1 MSAPAPFGL
10 ETAAAPGHS
19 RPLGPLLSRVRLA
32 RRAWLPLAGALALL
46 VHLPA
51 LGAPFVFDDV
61 AQLAM
66 ADGRFGAHRGPFDFY
81 DYIDDANRGSV
92 LAGGDWPW
100 WTQGQ
105 IVVRFFRP
113 LASALRWADVRVFGH
128 ASAWQHAHSLLWW
141 GVAVLGVHALLRR
154 SFARRPALFGAFVF
168 ALAPCHAIPLV
179 WLANREALLSV
190 ALGAW
195 ALVAYARWREGRRAA
210 DAASSAVL
218 FALALLAGEYSLGLG
233 GYVVAIEVVRWRG
246 SPGSAPT
253 TGRAEG
259 LVRRVLGVAPF
270 AVPAAAYLAA
280 YVALGFDAHGAG
292 FYRSPLHDF
301 GGFAGE
307 APRRL
312 AILLGAAWL
321 GVDESWTES
330 ASWAVAGLGVV
341 TVALLAIPLARVVRG
356 LGDEERPRASWMLL
370 GSVLALAPVLA
381 VEASSRLLGVAM
393 IGVSAL
399 VGLLLDRAWF
409 PPAPEPRRGAA
420 ELTGLVAL
428 AVGFAHLVR
437 APLDTVLV
445 ERHLSHE
452 ATEYAARMKWVRA
465 HVAPDTRD
473 IYVLRASSPEAL
485 LWAPRL
491 LGEGWPGGE
500 RPRWRVL
507 THGSGRSLLLRT
519 GPRSIEIVGGAR
531 PLLPEGRDD
540 LFRKVGEL
548 RVGDTVALPGLRA
561 TLVELDAQQKPHRL
575 RFEFDE
581 DVGAR
586 GTAWITE
593 GEGGFRV
600 EELPAPGYG
609 APLLP

>member
-1 MSAPAPFGL
+1 LPVALPSLPRATLGDA
-10 ETAAAPGHS
+10 
-19 RPLGPLLSRVRLA
+19 RPLGPLLSLA
-32 RRAWLPLAGALALL
+32 RRAWLPLAAAFAIL

-51 LGAPFVFDDV
+51 MGAPFVFDDV
-61 AQLAM
+61 AQVAM
-66 ADGRFGAHRGPFDFY
+66 ADGTFGAHRGPLDYY
-81 DYIDDANRGSV
+81 DYVDDANRASV

-100 WTQGQ
+100 WTQEQ
-105 IVVRFFRP
+105 IVVRFLRP
-113 LASALRWADVRVFGH
+113 LASALRWADVRLFGH
-128 ASAWQHAHSLLWW
+128 ASAWHHAHSLLWW
-141 GVAVLGVHALLRR
+141 GVAVLGVRTLLRR
-154 SFARRPALFGAFVF
+154 SFAPRAALLGTFVF

-179 WLANREALLSV
+179 WLANREALLSA

-195 ALVAYARWREGRRAA
+195 ALVAYARWREEGRAA

-218 FALALLAGEYSLGLG
+218 FGLALLAGEYSLGLG
-233 GYVVAIEVVRWRG
+233 GYVVAIELAWRHG
-246 SPGSAPT
+246 E
-253 TGRAEG
+253 RERNRERRREG
-259 LVRRVLGVAPF
+259 GMAGAVARRLLGVAPF
-270 AVPAAAYLAA
+270 VVPAAAYLAA
-280 YVALGFDAHGAG
+280 FVAFGFDAHGAG

-301 GGFAGE
+301 ASFAAE

-330 ASWAVAGLGVV
+330 SSWAVAVLGVG
-341 TVALLAIPLARVVRG
+341 TVALLAVPLARVVRG
-356 LGDEERPRASWMLL
+356 LGGEERQRAAWMLL
-370 GSVLALAPVLA
+370 GSVLALGPVLA

-409 PPAPEPRRGAA
+409 PPAPEGRRGAA

-428 AVGFAHLVR
+428 VVGFAHLVR
-437 APLDTVLV
+437 APLDTALV

-452 ATEYAARMKWVRA
+452 ATVYAARMDWVHA
-465 HVAPDTRD
+465 HVAPDTHD
-473 IYVLRASSPEAL
+473 VYVLQASSPEAL
-485 LWAPRL
+485 LWAPRM
-491 LGEGWPGGE
+491 LGDGWAGGA

-540 LFRKVGEL
+540 LFRNVGAL
-548 RVGDTVALPGLRA
+548 HVGDSVALSGMKA
-561 TLVELDAQQKPHRL
+561 TVVELDAQQKPHRL
-575 RFEFDE
+575 RFEFDA
-581 DVGAR
+581 DVGAP

-593 GEGGFRV
+593 AEGGFRE
-600 EELPAPGYG
+600 EELPPPGYG